1 PLVSAGFSLPDQLC
15 RSVRNTQRQTCRAA
29 QFSLTESVLS
39 HQVLYPILPGLLD
52 YDLSR
57 GSPELEVTV
66 ESAPVLD
73 KGGLQVP
80 GEIQQLVEVLTET
93 WKLLSDCQLH
103 AEISSQLIG
112 YLFYFI
118 NASLFN
124 SLMERGSERGFFQW
138 SQGVRMRSNLNVL
151 LDWAHTAGLG
161 ELALKHTHTLSSAI
175 NLLATP
181 RKILLQK
188 SWLDLRSEYPALSP
202 AQLNHLL
209 SLYSPASIL
218 KHTWAPSAL
227 DQAAAQKNDD
237 ILESFDTH
245 HPLVL
250 PDSGYQ
256 FQLRSEVTDVW
267 LSEQL
272 DKLKEFICTLSDSK
286 YEVVNATDEQKV
298 QKCNLL
304 CRPDK
309 SSEI

>member
-181 RKILLQK
+181 RKILLQV
-188 SWLDLRSEYPALSP
+188 R
-202 AQLNHLL
+202 
-209 SLYSPASIL
+209 I
-218 KHTWAPSAL
+218 
-227 DQAAAQKNDD
+227 
-237 ILESFDTH
+237 DTH
-245 HPLVL
+245 ACMEISAVCV
-250 PDSGYQ
+250 G
-256 FQLRSEVTDVW
+256 F
-267 LSEQL
+267 
-272 DKLKEFICTLSDSK
+272 FIFL
-286 YEVVNATDEQKV
+286 
-298 QKCNLL
+298 
-304 CRPDK
+304 
-309 SSEI
+309 I